1 MDLSLMEMW
10 NQMGWFVKG
19 IVIIMIAMSIITIAV
34 AVSKWRTLAKMSRST
49 RAFAPKFSEALEQ
62 DRIQD
67 ALALTE
73 KHKDSH
79 VAGVLGEALR
89 EVAPLLG
96 DKELGGAV
104 ITSTERAIE
113 REQILLAAD
122 LKKGLGVLA
131 TIGATAPFV
140 GLLGTVIGIV
150 NSFAGISRS
159 GGGGL
164 EAVSAGISEA
174 LIATAI
180 GLIAAI
186 PAVWLYNYFTGR
198 LERLFS
204 ELAYAGRELV
214 DWMMMREARRAGHIV
229 TPRKQVAVGGSST
242 AKPAGAT
249 ATSGSSA
256 GKPSGGSTVGSS
268 TGGGSTGGG
277 STGGGST
284 GGGSTGGGSTGGTSR
299 PGGTPGPR

>member
-10 NQMGWFVKG
+10 SQMGWFVKG
-19 IVIIMIAMSIITIAV
+19 IVIIMLAMSVITIAV
-34 AVSKWRTLAKMSRST
+34 AVAKWRTLGRMSRET
-49 RAFAPKFSEALEQ
+49 RAFAPKFSEALEAE
-62 DRIQD
+62 RIQD

-73 KHKDSH
+73 AHPGSH
-79 VAGVLGEALR
+79 VAVVLGEALR

-96 DKELGGAV
+96 HRELAGPV

-150 NSFAGISRS
+150 NSFTGIAAT

-164 EAVSAGISEA
+164 EAVSAGIAEA

-180 GLIAAI
+180 GLLAAI

-214 DWMMMREARRAGHIV
+214 DWMLLREARAMGHIV
-229 TPRKQVAVGGSST
+229 PSKPQHST
-242 AKPAGAT
+242 GAAT
-249 ATSGSSA
+249 AAAAGMGPTGS
-256 GKPSGGSTVGSS
+256 SGGSGTGGTGGSG
-268 TGGGSTGGG
+268 TGTSRTGGSTPA
-277 STGGGST
+277 
-284 GGGSTGGGSTGGTSR
+284 SR
-299 PGGTPGPR
+299 